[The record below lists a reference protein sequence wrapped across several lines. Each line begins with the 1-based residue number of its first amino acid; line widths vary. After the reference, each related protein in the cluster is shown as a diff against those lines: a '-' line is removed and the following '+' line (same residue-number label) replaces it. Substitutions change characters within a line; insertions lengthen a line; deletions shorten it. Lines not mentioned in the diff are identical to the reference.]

1 MVVAFSVVMVSAGLL
16 LAAWFLRGR
25 SGLRSGLRAI
35 VVAVLALA
43 GLAVWA
49 PARVDAATGS
59 TLFFQTFA
67 NNTLNA
73 AYPVSL
79 PALPS
84 NSSGTNYACLTAAG
98 VTTGSP
104 KSCPT
109 ANDVQGSGKL
119 RLTAASG
126 GLTGGVFAATSVPTS
141 QGLDA
146 TFNTYQY
153 GGNGAD
159 GITFAL
165 AAVNPANPLSPA
177 TIGPSGGSLGY
188 SAFGGLSGLADAYMG
203 IGLDEFGNFSNSV
216 Y

>member
-25 SGLRSGLRAI
+25 SGLRSCLQSGLRAI

-104 KSCPT
+104 HS
-109 ANDVQGSGKL
+109 
-119 RLTAASG
+119 
-126 GLTGGVFAATSVPTS
+126 
-141 QGLDA
+141 
-146 TFNTYQY
+146 
-153 GGNGAD
+153 
-159 GITFAL
+159 
-165 AAVNPANPLSPA
+165 
-177 TIGPSGGSLGY
+177 
-188 SAFGGLSGLADAYMG
+188 
-203 IGLDEFGNFSNSV
+203 
-216 Y
+216 